1 MSRSTKS
8 NSSPISGFVLLYKP
22 VGPGSQKLLGTV
34 RRVAGT
40 RRVGHCGTL
49 DPFASGLLPIAVGR
63 ATRLVDRVHQFPKT
77 YEADLQLGVET
88 DTLDL
93 EGAPNRSIGPPPV
106 LSPEGIE
113 ACLQSLRG
121 PIRQVPPAF
130 SAARIAGQRAYQL
143 ARRGQDL
150 TIASRSVEVYDLSLT
165 SVSTTAIG
173 LRVTC
178 SSGTY
183 VRALGRDI
191 AQALGTDG
199 HLTRLV
205 RTQVGPFSLRQA
217 VTSEELER
225 LAARLGIGSLLVS
238 PEVLYHHSPAVVLSA
253 DQAALVRNGAP
264 IPSSHSLPIGTM
276 VRAYEDGEL
285 LALMTSAE
293 STLTS
298 TLLLK

>member
-8 NSSPISGFVLLYKP
+8 NSSPVSGFVLLYKP
-22 VGPGSQKLLGTV
+22 VGPGSQKLLGIV
-34 RRVAGT
+34 RRLAGT

-49 DPFASGLLPIAVGR
+49 DPFASGLLPVAVGR

-93 EGAPNRSIGPPPV
+93 EGAPNQLAGIPPL
-106 LSPEGIE
+106 LSPEE
-113 ACLQSLRG
+113 VEVCLQRSRG
-121 PIRQVPPAF
+121 PIRQIPPAF
-130 SAARIAGQRAYQL
+130 SAARIGGLRAYQL
-143 ARRGQDL
+143 ARAGQDP
-150 TIASRSVEVYDLSLT
+150 TIAPRSVEVYDLSLT
-165 SVSTTAIG
+165 SMSTTAIG
-173 LRVTC
+173 FRVTC

-183 VRALGRDI
+183 VRALAKDI
-191 AQALGTDG
+191 AQALGTNG

-205 RTQVGPFSLRQA
+205 RTDIGPFSLRQA
-217 VTSEELER
+217 ITSEELER
-225 LAARLGIGSLLVS
+225 LAAGEGIPSVLLS
-238 PEVLYHHSPAVVLSA
+238 PDVLYPLSPAVVLSD

-285 LALMTSAE
+285 LALMASEEA
-293 STLTS
+293 TLTP